1 MCGIA
6 GLYSKKGLLLTQS
19 KEKKIIDALRH
30 RGPDDTGL
38 INNRD
43 HNGKLTWA
51 LFHTRLS
58 INDISELGRN
68 PMSDKDNKVH
78 LVFNGEIYN
87 FLTLKKDLISMGVTF
102 HSNSDAEVLLQ
113 LYLVYGKEFVYRVQ
127 GMFAI
132 AIFDST
138 HRVITLFRDRLGI
151 KPLYFITTADS
162 FFFASEIRALHVLGD
177 INPRLD
183 SIGFSQ
189 HFQFQNQ
196 LDNRTLFDDVK
207 IMTPGSMVE
216 IDENLRIRTET
227 YWTYFEDQFDS
238 RIISKREIE
247 QEITMSVRDNLIGDV
262 LVGSFLSGGIDS
274 TLIATLASS
283 ELFDLNTFT
292 IGFET
297 GRVSEEELT
306 YDESQTASSVA
317 QFLGIPN
324 KSRKIKAGEYL
335 ERWAHTVYSVEDL
348 RVGPSVQNDFA
359 SELASKDVKVVLSG
373 TGGDEL
379 FGGYPWRYPD
389 QNLTTEHAFKFWYD
403 KFNRVIKTAEL
414 PIFMSKAALRKSKEW
429 DGERYVKDIW
439 NSTPSISNIDRA
451 LRMDLRYFLH
461 GLLLIEDRLSMK
473 HGLEVRVPF
482 LHERLVELSLAIQ
495 PNQKIDGSLGKLP
508 LRSCFEKALP
518 SEIGK
523 AKKQGFIPPLATWI
537 ARDYRKLIES
547 KILMGSKFLP
557 EYFDMKVLRRTYEEH
572 CRLLNHKS
580 LFWSIISFEI
590 WNRIFIGGESPQ
602 EISFE
607 FLSSAI

>member
-1 MCGIA
+1 MCGLA
-6 GLYSKKGLLLTQS
+6 GLYSKKGLSLTQS

-38 INNRD
+38 INDRD
-43 HNGKLTWA
+43 HNENVTWA

-87 FLTLKKDLISMGVTF
+87 FITLKNELISRGVIF

-113 LYLVYGKEFVYRVQ
+113 LYLVYGKEFIHKVQ
-127 GMFAI
+127 GMFTI
-132 AIFDST
+132 AIFDNSHKT
-138 HRVITLFRDRLGI
+138 ITLFRDRLGI
-151 KPLYFITTADS
+151 KPLYFITTSNS
-162 FFFASEIRALHVLGD
+162 FFFASEIRALHLLAE
-177 INPRLD
+177 IQPKID
-183 SIGFSQ
+183 SIGFLQ
-189 HFQFQNQ
+189 YFQFQNQ
-196 LDNRTLFDDVK
+196 LDNTTLFDDVK
-207 IMTPGSMVE
+207 IMTPGSMME
-216 IDENLRIRTET
+216 IDENLKIRTET
-227 YWTYFEDQFDS
+227 YWTYFEDKFDLGMLS
-238 RIISKREIE
+238 NQEIE
-247 QEITMSVRDNLIGDV
+247 QKITMSVSDNLIGDV
-262 LVGSFLSGGIDS
+262 PVGSFLSGGIDS

-297 GRVSEEELT
+297 EGVLEEELT
-306 YDESQTASSVA
+306 YDESQIASSVA
-317 QFLGIPN
+317 QILRIPN
-324 KSRKIKAGEYL
+324 KSKKIKAEEYL
-335 ERWAHTVYSVEDL
+335 ERWPHTVYSVEDL

-359 SELASKDVKVVLSG
+359 SELASKSVKVVLSG

-379 FGGYPWRYPD
+379 FGGYPWRYPL
-389 QNLTTEHAFKFWYD
+389 QNLTTKHAFKFWYD

-414 PIFMSKAALRKSKEW
+414 PSFLSKAALRESKDW
-429 DGERYVKDIW
+429 DGERYVKDVW
-439 NSTPSISNIDRA
+439 NSMPSISNIDRA

-482 LHERLVELSLAIQ
+482 LHERLVEVSLTMI

-508 LRSCFEKALP
+508 LRSYVEKVLP
-518 SEIGK
+518 FEIGK

-547 KILMGSKFLP
+547 RILSGSNFLP
-557 EYFDMKVLRRTYEEH
+557 EYFDMKVIQRTYEEH
-572 CRLLNHKS
+572 CRLFNHKS

-607 FLSSAI
+607 FLSAAI